1 MLAVPHHLFVQRS
14 ESRMVLGVL
23 LGVLLLH
30 ASLYLLWP
38 QLKAMH
44 KDELSQAASLIF
56 LKRPEPTKSPSLPP
70 FSRLPGD
77 ITAPSPQIR
86 VPLVSR
92 QSSAISEPDK
102 AIVSGKPQTVSA
114 VEKTDADSGTDA
126 PVNRDTRGIFNG
138 LKKDFQYRDQVS
150 AKVAPAAMEK
160 FAAAV
165 QASSTVMRESYKHE
179 VHILGDGRPVS
190 KVITPFGTYC
200 ILHRKPGEIIGNELP
215 TTPVTC
221 GNL

>member
-1 MLAVPHHLFVQRS
+1 MKAASYCSGVQRS
-14 ESRMVLGVL
+14 DWRIL
-23 LGVLLLH
+23 LGVLLFH
-30 ASLYLLWP
+30 AGLYLLWP
-38 QLKAMH
+38 QLKTMH
-44 KDELSQAASLIF
+44 KEELMQAGSLIF
-56 LKRPEPTKSPSLPP
+56 LKQPEQVKPSALPQFLPP
-70 FSRLPGD
+70 KRD
-77 ITAPSPQIR
+77 ITEPSPHVR

-92 QSSAISEPDK
+92 QSSAISEFDK
-102 AIVSGKPQTVSA
+102 AIVSSKPQAMPA
-114 VEKTDADSGTDA
+114 VEKADADAGVDA
-126 PVNRDTRGIFNG
+126 PINRNTRGIFNS

-150 AKVAPAAMEK
+150 AKAAPAAMEK
-160 FAAAV
+160 FGAAV

-215 TTPVTC
+215 TVPVTC

>member
-1 MLAVPHHLFVQRS
+1 MLAIPHHLSIQRS
-14 ESRMVLGVL
+14 ELRIV

-30 ASLYLLWP
+30 MGLYLLWP
-38 QLKAMH
+38 QLKVMH
-44 KDELSQAASLIF
+44 KDELTQAASLIF
-56 LKRPEPTKSPSLPP
+56 LKQPEPAKLPSLTPLSRPP
-70 FSRLPGD
+70 RD

-102 AIVSGKPQTVSA
+102 DMVSGKPHTMLP
-114 VEKTDADSGTDA
+114 VEKAEADSGADA
-126 PVNRDTRGIFNG
+126 LVNRDTRGIFNS
-138 LKKDFQYRDQVS
+138 LKKDFKYRDQVS
-150 AKVAPAAMEK
+150 SKVAPAAMEK
-160 FAAAV
+160 FATAV

-215 TTPVTC
+215 TVPVTC

>member
-1 MLAVPHHLFVQRS
+1 MLASFHRPSAQ
-14 ESRMVLGVL
+14 GVEWRIL
-23 LGVLLLH
+23 LVILGVLLLH
-30 ASLYLLWP
+30 AGLYVLWP

-44 KDELSQAASLIF
+44 KDGPSRSGSLIF
-56 LKRPEPTKSPSLPP
+56 LKQPEQVKLAPRSPSTQAL
-70 FSRLPGD
+70 
-77 ITAPSPQIR
+77 TAPSRQNKAMPA
-86 VPLVSR
+86 PR
-92 QSSAISEPDK
+92 QSFAISVTDK
-102 AIVSGKPQTVSA
+102 ATISDEQQAISP
-114 VEKTDADSGTDA
+114 VEKEPASLGTDM
-126 PVNRDTRGIFNG
+126 PVNRDTREIFNG

-150 AKVAPAAMEK
+150 AKSAPGAIEK
-160 FAAAV
+160 FGAAV

-215 TTPVTC
+215 TVPVTC